1 MAWPPCLENL
11 ALIGL
16 QNLLAGGWFC
26 LPLVAAWW
34 LSTAA
39 AFPY

>member
-1 MAWPPCLENL
+1 MLESH
-11 ALIGL
+11 ALVGL
-16 QNLLAGGWFC
+16 QNLSAGGGFC
-26 LPLVAAWW
+26 LPLVAARR